1 MSSHPPPNAGRFPIG
16 PYVVQFVEQE
26 LCFAQASE
34 PDAAL
39 DLTDWLALSRQRLF
53 ATVMHDGLET
63 FKARVR
69 TEYHLPEPEESE
81 ARPLT
86 SLI

>member
-1 MSSHPPPNAGRFPIG
+1 MSSHPPLNAGRFPIG

-34 PDAAL
+34 PEQVILRLDLDAAP

-53 ATVMHDGLET
+53 ATVMHDGLER
-63 FKARVR
+63 FKAQVR
-69 TEYHLPEPEESE
+69 AEYHSK
-81 ARPLT
+81 ADGT
-86 SLI
+86 A